1 MSIVRKVAEIVS
13 DLLRSTEYELYDVEQ
28 NAGIVK
34 ITVDSS
40 TGVTLDQLAVINR
53 KISHALDE
61 KDPIPNKY
69 TLEVSSPGLE
79 RKLRKREHFLAAV
92 NERITVKL
100 GPQVEGERRFGG
112 VLKEVGA
119 DSLILEVEN
128 TEIHEIKIEDITQAK
143 TVFEWG
149 KNPKPGKQGAKPKV
163 SSNSK

>member
-1 MSIVRKVAEIVS
+1 MSIVRKVTDIVS
-13 DLLRSTEYELYDVEQ
+13 DLLRSTEYQLYDVEQ

-79 RKLRKREHFLAAV
+79 RKLRKREHFVAAV

-100 GPQVEGERRFGG
+100 GPHVEGERRLGG
-112 VLKEVGA
+112 ILKEVSA

-128 TEIHEIKIEDITQAK
+128 TEKHEIKIEDITQAK
-143 TVFEWG
+143 TVFEWE
-149 KNPKPGKQGAKPKV
+149 KKTKPGKQGVEPKV